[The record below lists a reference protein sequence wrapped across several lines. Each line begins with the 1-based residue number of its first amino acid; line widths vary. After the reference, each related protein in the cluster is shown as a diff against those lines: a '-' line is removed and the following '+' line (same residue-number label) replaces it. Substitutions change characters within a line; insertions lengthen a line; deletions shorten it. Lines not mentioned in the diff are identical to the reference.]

1 MDFSKTPTFN
11 LMGGGGGGSS
21 LMRASEKK
29 TPKRS
34 FPAYTLQGGYDKY
47 VTLPTAPSKDQR
59 PRTIVPRHTKGLRV
73 PLGESLMKGEFMKN
87 FADAGTFHRV
97 GFFSSWHF
105 RLLNSFSI
113 CLAFQACLCHVT
125 FALVGESTVCWPTAA
140 VRVLSEKCWVPLASL
155 SAFS

>member
-97 GFFSSWHF
+97 GFFSSFFHISHANW
-105 RLLNSFSI
+105 N
-113 CLAFQACLCHVT
+113 T
-125 FALVGESTVCWPTAA
+125 
-140 VRVLSEKCWVPLASL
+140 
-155 SAFS
+155 